1 MNVLKFSKIFLKY
14 LKIYLLNIM
23 SKINKDYKTAC
34 ERNQNHSR
42 KEKEKTNDMIANF
55 IKSSKKMKNE
65 SFLSMEQILKNEKN
79 HFIMIIKNYC
89 FKK

>member
-34 ERNQNHSR
+34 ERNQNHYK
-42 KEKEKTNDMIANF
+42 KEKEKNQRYDRELY
-55 IKSSKKMKNE
+55 KK
-65 SFLSMEQILKNEKN
+65 L
-79 HFIMIIKNYC
+79 
-89 FKK
+89 

>member
-1 MNVLKFSKIFLKY
+1 MV
-14 LKIYLLNIM
+14 
-23 SKINKDYKTAC
+23 T
-34 ERNQNHSR
+34 
-42 KEKEKTNDMIANF
+42 NF